1 MRRDDLAVEVVLHR
15 TPAHAG
21 SIERRLSGFNGIPL
35 LAACALAAATAAGAI
50 EVPGSGGRLA
60 LDGYLDAQGVTDTG
74 SGPRQRPQALLAL
87 GIDAKATRWL
97 GGHLELR
104 GEIGGPFEGAHAGIL
119 DLGHAFQNHSPWVEA
134 NEAYAD
140 IRLDRADFRLGIQK
154 IAWGKLDGIPP
165 TDVLNPR
172 DYHDPLVAD
181 FEERKIGV
189 PALLGTYYLPD
200 VPRLD
205 VTSLRA
211 TLVYIPIAVP
221 ARLALEEERWFPSS
235 ITPRPTFPVAIPGN
249 GILDIPVRFGTA
261 NQRPPRA
268 LDDGGIAFRLGG
280 TWRDFDWDLYHYT
293 GPETGPN
300 TDLVVFVR
308 QPGPALDSAVI
319 DSAIV
324 QAHDVI
330 HMTGADGAVVL
341 GGLTLRAEAA
351 WFLDRPYLRRAAD
364 LIPRPEDVPL
374 DRILMNLRPDNP
386 VRLALGDLFPSQDS
400 LEWGIGADYLVAG
413 WQPLLQLN
421 QVVILDSAPTLL
433 VADPETRVVASLK
446 KRYLA
451 DRLELEA
458 RGTYAIERGA
468 WFLFPRVSYAV
479 RDDLRVRLGY
489 LAVGGPRDSLLGQ
502 FGRNDEFV
510 FQARYSF

>member
-1 MRRDDLAVEVVLHR
+1 M
-15 TPAHAG
+15 G
-21 SIERRLSGFNGIPL
+21 SIERRLSGFNGITL
-35 LAACALAAATAAGAI
+35 LAACVLATATAAGAI
-50 EVPGSGGRLA
+50 EVPGSGGRLS
-60 LDGYLDAQGVTDTG
+60 LDGYLDGQGVADTG
-74 SGPRQRPQALLAL
+74 SGSRQRPQALLDL
-87 GIDAKATRWL
+87 GLDAKATRWL

-104 GEIGGPFEGAHAGIL
+104 GEVGGPFEDAHAGIL
-119 DLGHAFQNHSPWVEA
+119 DLGHTFQNHSPWVEA

-140 IRLDRADFRLGIQK
+140 IRLERADLRLGIQK

-165 TDVLNPR
+165 TDVVNPR

-181 FEERKIGV
+181 FEERKIGI

-200 VPRLD
+200 VPRVDL
-205 VTSLRA
+205 SGLRA

-221 ARLALEEERWFPSS
+221 ARLALREERWFPSS
-235 ITPRPTFPVAIPGN
+235 ITPPSAFRLSRSRLMMAIPGYA
-249 GILDIPVRFGTA
+249 GGPVDLPVRFGTV
-261 NQRPPRA
+261 NRHPPREF
-268 LDDGGIAFRLGG
+268 DEGGIAFRLGG
-280 TWRDFDWDLYHYT
+280 TWRDVDWDLYHYS

-300 TDLVVFVR
+300 TDLDVVVR
-308 QPGPALDSAVI
+308 QPGPTPLTAVI
-319 DSAIV
+319 DSDLV
-324 QAHDVI
+324 QAHDTM

-341 GGLTLRAEAA
+341 GGLTVRAEAA
-351 WFLDRPYLRRAAD
+351 FFLGHSYLRRAAD
-364 LIPRPEDVPL
+364 VVAEAQRLPIKPL
-374 DRILMNLRPDNP
+374 LMRLRPGRP
-386 VRLALGDLFPSQDS
+386 VHLSLGDLFPSQDS

-421 QVVILDSAPTLL
+421 QIVILDSAPTLL

-479 RDDLRVRLGY
+479 RDDLRVRVGY

-502 FGRNDEFV
+502 FGQNDEFV

>member
-1 MRRDDLAVEVVLHR
+1 V
-15 TPAHAG
+15 G
-21 SIERRLSGFNGIPL
+21 SIERRLSGFNGITL
-35 LAACALAAATAAGAI
+35 LAACALATATAAGAL
-50 EVPGSGGRLA
+50 EVPGSGGRLS
-60 LDGYLDAQGVTDTG
+60 LDGYLDGLGVTDTG
-74 SGPRQRPQALLAL
+74 NGPRQRPQALLDL
-87 GIDAKATRWL
+87 GLDAKATRWL
-97 GGHLELR
+97 RGHLELR
-104 GEIGGPFEGAHAGIL
+104 GEVGGPFEGAHAGIL
-119 DLGHAFQNHSPWVEA
+119 DLGHTFQNHSPWVEA

-181 FEERKIGV
+181 FEERKIGI

-200 VPRLD
+200 LPRFDL
-205 VTSLRA
+205 SGLRA
-211 TLVYIPIAVP
+211 TLGYIPIAVP
-221 ARLALEEERWFPSS
+221 ARLALREERWFPSS
-235 ITPRPTFPVAIPGN
+235 ITPPSTFQRGSIV
-249 GILDIPVRFGTA
+249 LPVRFGTV
-261 NQRPPRA
+261 NHHPPREF
-268 LDDGGIAFRLGG
+268 DDGGIAFRLGG
-280 TWRDFDWDLYHYT
+280 AWREVDWDLYHYS

-300 TDLVVFVR
+300 TDLRVVVH
-308 QPGPALDSAVI
+308 PGPTLPEAVI
-319 DSAIV
+319 RSDLV
-324 QAHDVI
+324 QAHDMM

-341 GGLTLRAEAA
+341 GGLTVRAEAA
-351 WFLDRPYLRRAAD
+351 FFLHHSYLRRAAD
-364 LIPRPEDVPL
+364 LEDAAEELPL
-374 DRILMNLRPDNP
+374 MPIIT
-386 VRLALGDLFPSQDS
+386 RLQRGQSVHLPLGDLFPSQDS
-400 LEWGIGADYLVAG
+400 LEWGIGADYLIGG
-413 WQPLLQLN
+413 WQPLLQVN

-433 VADPETRVVASLK
+433 VADPETRMVASLK

-479 RDDLRVRLGY
+479 RDDLRVRVGY